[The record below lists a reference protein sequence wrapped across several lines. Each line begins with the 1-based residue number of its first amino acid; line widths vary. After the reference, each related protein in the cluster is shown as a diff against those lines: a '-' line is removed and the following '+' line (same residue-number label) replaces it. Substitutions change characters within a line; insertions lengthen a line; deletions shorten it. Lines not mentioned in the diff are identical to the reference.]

1 MNLGFVT
8 NLTILANTGH
18 GAERSL
24 FEEIAKRWEAGQWGM
39 YPIAVCLVF
48 ALAITIERAIVLFG
62 KASINKDA
70 FLRGL
75 KKHIYA
81 GDLDKAINYVSGQK
95 KTPLTEV
102 IKAGLMNVP
111 KGEEEVQAALDEASL
126 RETPRIEARTGYLA
140 MLGNAAMLAGLLG
153 TVSGLIACFEAVANV
168 NPADKATILANGISE
183 ALNCTGFGLLTAI
196 PAVVAFSILSGRATS
211 IVNDINETSVSVL
224 NLIVNNRDK
233 FKNATVAVSAS
244 RDEE

>member
-81 GDLDKAINYVSGQK
+81 GQWGMSPIAVCLVFALAITIERAIVLFGKASINKDAFLRGLK
-95 KTPLTEV
+95 KH
-102 IKAGLMNVP
+102 I
-111 KGEEEVQAALDEASL
+111 
-126 RETPRIEARTGYLA
+126 Y
-140 MLGNAAMLAGLLG
+140 
-153 TVSGLIACFEAVANV
+153 
-168 NPADKATILANGISE
+168 
-183 ALNCTGFGLLTAI
+183 
-196 PAVVAFSILSGRATS
+196 
-211 IVNDINETSVSVL
+211 
-224 NLIVNNRDK
+224 
-233 FKNATVAVSAS
+233 
-244 RDEE
+244 

>member
-75 KKHIYA
+75 KKHTGGGHRKRATNAVPAEKKPPLPGFTRA
-81 GDLDKAINYVSGQK
+81 GM
-95 KTPLTEV
+95 
-102 IKAGLMNVP
+102 MNVP
-111 KGEEEVQAALDEASL
+111 KGEEEVQAALD
-126 RETPRIEARTGYLA
+126 
-140 MLGNAAMLAGLLG
+140 
-153 TVSGLIACFEAVANV
+153 
-168 NPADKATILANGISE
+168 
-183 ALNCTGFGLLTAI
+183 
-196 PAVVAFSILSGRATS
+196 
-211 IVNDINETSVSVL
+211 
-224 NLIVNNRDK
+224 
-233 FKNATVAVSAS
+233 
-244 RDEE
+244 